1 MVGGLLVLPAT
12 ADTIESFLAL
22 AEAAP
27 EELSTIA
34 NVMPAPPL
42 PFLAEEH
49 HGTLV
54 IFAMLVYSGDAAAGL
69 RAVAPFRAIAAP
81 LVDLLGPMSY
91 PEVYPP
97 EDPSYHPIGSART
110 IFVDAIDRRSVQ
122 TIVATLTARMPA
134 FGVSQIRV
142 LGGAMARV
150 PADATAFAHRGGHA
164 MISVATLYEHQAE
177 APTHEAWSNGSRQ
190 TCAAA
195 PMARTSASSPPT
207 DQGGSA
213 PPIPARPGIGLSRSS
228 AGTTRAT
235 SST

>member
-54 IFAMLVYSGDAAAGL
+54 IFAMLMYRGDAAAGL

-150 PADATAFAHRGGHA
+150 PADATAFAHRGRRA
-164 MISVATLYEHQAE
+164 MISVATLYEHQA
-177 APTHEAWSNGSRQ
+177 
-190 TCAAA
+190 
-195 PMARTSASSPPT
+195 
-207 DQGGSA
+207 
-213 PPIPARPGIGLSRSS
+213 
-228 AGTTRAT
+228 
-235 SST
+235 